1 MGKGG
6 RRKEADKT
14 FVTFDGAGCARAGSG
29 SSWVAPETASGFAG
43 VFVSGSKWQAVI
55 RAEHE
60 GKKRRLTVGN
70 FYTAEEAAVQR
81 ALAKLGSVGTRSPR
95 QRTKGGRP
103 LCACAAHPTPLF
115 SLRVLPTT
123 GLKRVSKDSENVAVD
138 MNALFDELSW
148 EVRAPAAP
156 PVAAATDAAVCS
168 CSRPR
173 VLGQRC
179 LCEL

>member
-1 MGKGG
+1 MTALAVLE
-6 RRKEADKT
+6 RAP
-14 FVTFDGAGCARAGSG
+14 ARAGPRDRKWLRRCVCQWQQVAGCDQGQARGQAEKADGGQLRHRRGGSG
-29 SSWVAPETASGFAG
+29 AACTSKAG
-43 VFVSGSKWQAVI
+43 K
-55 RAEHE
+55 REHTQP
-60 GKKRRLTVGN
+60 K
-70 FYTAEEAAVQR
+70 AAYQR
-81 ALAKLGSVGTRSPR
+81 WA
-95 QRTKGGRP
+95 P
-103 LCACAAHPTPLF
+103 LCACAAHLTPLF

>member
-14 FVTFDGAGCARAGSG
+14 FVTFDGAGCSSG
-29 SSWVAPETASGFAG
+29 LRLELAPETASGYAG

-70 FYTAEEAAVQR
+70 FDTAEEAAVQR

-103 LCACAAHPTPLF
+103 FAHVQHTSLLFF